1 MKKRTLICIHVMPS
15 ELEMFER
22 QMQLFRKAF
31 LYLDE
36 RDDVTLKV
44 TLNLNPGLTD
54 WENSELKNGH
64 FVNRFAILF
73 NGIKNL
79 NEIITSLSLTKSMNG
94 QMIIADNNYSYAKIF

>member
-22 QMQLFRKAF
+22 QIQLFKKAF

-64 FVNRFAILF
+64 FIMY
-73 NGIKNL
+73 IKNVQSKWSNAMYIL
-79 NEIITSLSLTKSMNG
+79 MQLENG
-94 QMIIADNNYSYAKIF
+94 V